1 MTPLFKVPLPAGT
14 HTLKLTSEEGA
25 ASQLS
30 VTIQDGEVTAV
41 RKNLS
46 VGE

>member
-1 MTPLFKVPLPAGT
+1 MTPLFKVSLPAGT
-14 HTLKLTSEEGA
+14 HTLKLVSEDGA

-30 VTIQDGEVTAV
+30 VTIQEGVVTPV

-46 VGE
+46 GGE